1 MSPQG
6 FMRFFLRQVF
16 AQRDDDMK
24 PFLPRKYEHIAFG
37 LLLSGMM
44 SFLVSGFATLI
55 AIGLST
61 EFPLQWLKAWL
72 PSWALAFPV
81 VLIVAPFVRRLLSSI
96 VIRD

>member
-1 MSPQG
+1 
-6 FMRFFLRQVF
+6 
-16 AQRDDDMK
+16 MK

-37 LLLSGMM
+37 FMLSGMM

-55 AIGLST
+55 ALGASP
-61 EFPLQWLKAWL
+61 EFPLSWVKAWL

-81 VLIVAPFVRRLLSSI
+81 VLVVAPFVRRVLSGI

>member
-1 MSPQG
+1 
-6 FMRFFLRQVF
+6 
-16 AQRDDDMK
+16 MK

-37 LLLSGMM
+37 FMLSGMM

-55 AIGLST
+55 SLGLSPA
-61 EFPLQWLKAWL
+61 FPLMWIKAWL

-81 VLIVAPFVRRLLSSI
+81 VLVVAPFVRRVLSGI